1 MRDETIEKHY
11 RKNYKLFV
19 NRMLRRVPGNSR
31 ALAEEVVQEA
41 YSNALRYWKAFDPER
56 ASFDVWFNRIVNRA
70 ASKCT
75 RAENGQPSLSYDD
88 ELEPFVLNNETRI
101 PKVIIAKIQ
110 QAIKETKPEVSE
122 ILNMFFNLGMKTT
135 DICECT
141 NHSHSN
147 IRQII
152 RRFRIKWNDENIF

>member
-1 MRDETIEKHY
+1 MRNEIIEEHY
-11 RKNYKLFV
+11 RKNFKMMV

-56 ASFDVWFNRIVNRA
+56 ASFDIWFNRIVNRA

-75 RAENGQPSLSYDD
+75 REENGQPSIPYDD
-88 ELEPFVLNNETRI
+88 GLEPFVLDTETKI
-101 PKVIIAKIQ
+101 PREIVNKVQ
-110 QAIKETKPEVSE
+110 QAIKDMKPEVSE
-122 ILNMFFNLGMKTT
+122 VLNMFFNLGMKTT

-141 NHSHSN
+141 NYSHSN
-147 IRQII
+147 VRQVI
-152 RRFRIKWNDENIF
+152 RRFRVKWTDENIF